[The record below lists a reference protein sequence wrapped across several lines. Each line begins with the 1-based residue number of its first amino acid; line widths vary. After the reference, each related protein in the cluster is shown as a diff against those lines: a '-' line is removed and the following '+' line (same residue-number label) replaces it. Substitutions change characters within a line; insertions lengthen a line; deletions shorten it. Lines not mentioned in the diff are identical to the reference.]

1 MIIFW
6 ECLSSAKWI
15 HYSIIEKKT
24 KQFNYIPNFSCK
36 SLARKR
42 NVTLSFKIGK
52 WHLKHQIIRG
62 IISLIFLIMSIFLSN
77 LYILR
82 AVLGLNYLGTLTCYM
97 QEQQEQ
103 SLIMLWQTNITWG
116 FFPKELFKCLW
127 GLYPIE
133 STYYILY
140 EYRKY
145 NNYWNLKRESLKYFV
160 AFLKFNPGAFSF
172 YKDITW

>member
-116 FFPKELFKCLW
+116 FFLKSYLNACEAYTQLSQHTIFFMNT
-127 GLYPIE
+127 E
-133 STYYILY
+133 S
-140 EYRKY
+140 
-145 NNYWNLKRESLKYFV
+145 
-160 AFLKFNPGAFSF
+160 
-172 YKDITW
+172 ITIIGT